1 MWVPQVPLLGPGSPL
16 TPISVFFL
24 SLFPD
29 LMHYISPAWRTIILR
44 SFWCHP
50 SAKSRQKKLNHRVTP
65 YPGLFCK

>member
-29 LMHYISPAWRTIILR
+29 LMAGDPLIRIPINHRKLCPVHR
-44 SFWCHP
+44 SFIAM
-50 SAKSRQKKLNHRVTP
+50 SGRVEQV
-65 YPGLFCK
+65 